1 MKRQDWEPT
10 EYSRLCSDHFIS
22 GARSNHPLSPDF
34 VPSVFQHT
42 SSPVKRK
49 GQQSLESFQRRQ
61 AIKSRKRDEES
72 RRSAAQALL
81 DLTSGLNIPVEDLE
95 LENTTEADVERTF
108 ETSNSV
114 CTQTDLSMDHISAM
128 ELELQNL
135 RDETRD
141 IKADKSRQFL
151 QKSSFENND
160 EKVRVFTGLPSF
172 TVLMI
177 FYDAVKVCL
186 KDSPTMMCFQQ
197 FLLAC
202 MRLSPINVIMAWT

>member
-1 MKRQDWEPT
+1 MVFACCAVGCHNRQGQHAGRSFYRFPTDPDKRAKWIAAVNRQDWEPT

-61 AIKSRKRDEES
+61 AMKSRKREEES

-81 DLTSGLNIPVEDLE
+81 DLTSGLNIPVKDLE

-108 ETSNSV
+108 ETSV
-114 CTQTDLSMDHISAM
+114 YAHRLTCPWTI
-128 ELELQNL
+128 
-135 RDETRD
+135 
-141 IKADKSRQFL
+141 
-151 QKSSFENND
+151 
-160 EKVRVFTGLPSF
+160 
-172 TVLMI
+172 
-177 FYDAVKVCL
+177 
-186 KDSPTMMCFQQ
+186 
-197 FLLAC
+197 FLLWN
-202 MRLSPINVIMAWT
+202 LSSKT